1 MPCVVYGKIMPLSIV
16 ITANGLGSRMKGL
29 SPLPKHELYYGDK
42 KIIDHLLSIYPEAEV
57 LTGFPSN
64 SRKETLA
71 RVKDY
76 TDCLIIDCD
85 IVLPFRL
92 DFNGQDD
99 ALFYFE
105 SDKDKYSS
113 IELDGETVINAKEG
127 CAISRHRCSGVYFV
141 KSVFDLLQRMKT
153 DSIAEA
159 MIGATAYPE
168 NYIIKLGDP
177 TDYYEALNI
186 KPGSF
191 TGDKIEMNKNTVIK
205 YCKTGLAEAAWYSGA
220 ACFNIPSVK
229 YADDEMIITERIY
242 PTTKPTAEDFIRI
255 IDILKAT
262 NYADNGKPFQTY
274 LDNLPLHLGL
284 PVLKEH
290 PGTFFHGDLSTTNV
304 LKNSR
309 TWLIDPNYKDVF
321 GSWLTDAGKAV
332 FSFIAYEQD
341 YPEAKKIADYCG
353 KDAWPFAVAE
363 GLRVCKYKPE
373 YISIVNNIAELCR

>member
-1 MPCVVYGKIMPLSIV
+1 MRIV
-16 ITANGLGSRMKGL
+16 ITANGQGTRMKGL
-29 SPLPKHELYYGDK
+29 TPLPKHELYYGDK

-71 RVKDY
+71 KVKDY

-85 IVLPFRL
+85 IVLPFAL
-92 DFNGQDD
+92 DFNGQND

-105 SDKDKYSS
+105 STKDKYSS
-113 IELDGETVINAKEG
+113 IQTDDDMVIAACER
-127 CAISRHRCSGVYFV
+127 ASISNKKSSGVYFV
-141 KSVFDLLQRMKT
+141 RSVLDLLQRMKT

-168 NYIIKLGDP
+168 NYIVKLGDP

-191 TGDKIEMNKNTVIK
+191 TGNKIIMNENTVIK
-205 YCKTGLAEAAWYSGA
+205 YCKTGIAESNWYYNAAA
-220 ACFNIPSVK
+220 FNVPKVC
-229 YADDEMIITERIY
+229 YADNEMIITERIY

-262 NYADNGKPFQTY
+262 NYAANGQPFQTY
-274 LDNLPLHLGL
+274 LDNIPDKFRSV
-284 PVLKEH
+284 PLKEH

-309 TWLIDPNYKDVF
+309 TWLIDPNYKDIF
-321 GSWLTDAGKAV
+321 GSWLTDAGKAI

-353 KDAWPFAVAE
+353 KDVWPFAVAE